1 MRSAWSQASADTL
14 DTVVKSPR
22 WLRTRIGVRAASAL
36 SAAAVVAIALII
48 GGAALVFFVSN
59 SLREGVI
66 ASAQQQAQ
74 QLADRV
80 HAADSKNEPNKNAF
94 FAVDTISRSGNDI
107 VQVLVDYTEDSPTPV
122 VTVEG
127 YNNASRTDPISNLR
141 PADGQVIVNDNFL
154 ITRPNGTTVTTV
166 LVAQGGDTLGL
177 PVYIYVAE
185 PLNQAQ
191 SAGDT
196 LLFYL
201 LVGVPILILVTG
213 IATYEFAG
221 RALRPVEAIRRQ
233 VARLT
238 EKDLGKRVPVPL
250 ARDEVGRLAETMNE
264 MLGRLEDA
272 QGVQRR
278 FVADASHELRSPLA
292 TIAAGLELMQDRS
305 STRESDAATVV
316 ALRGETERLNRLVD
330 ALLLLARADER
341 GLQPRREE
349 VDLDDVAD
357 AERVRPGD
365 GGVPAEVHA
374 EPVRVIGDRGQLARV
389 VRNLVDNARR
399 HASTRVLVTVRR
411 EGGDAVVE
419 VSDDGA
425 GVPAADR
432 ARVFERFVR
441 LDDARARSDG
451 GSGLGL
457 AIVAEVVA
465 AHDGSVEIDDAPG
478 GGALFRVRL
487 PAVAASEY
495 LPSGPIPQVSAG
507 PFPRPVAPP
516 VRDRD
521 ARRDPPTT
529 PWGMPTVPPGNGSVR
544 AGQTGSDIL

>member
-1 MRSAWSQASADTL
+1 M
-14 DTVVKSPR
+14 
-22 WLRTRIGVRAASAL
+22 RAASAL
-36 SAAAVVAIALII
+36 SAAAVVAVALII
-48 GGAALVFFVSN
+48 GGIALLFLVGQ
-59 SLREGVI
+59 SLRGTVVS
-66 ASAQQQAQ
+66 SAEQQAQ

-80 HAADSKNEPNKNAF
+80 QADDNNAPNKNAF
-94 FAVDTISRSGNDI
+94 FAVDTLSRSSPDI
-107 VQVLVDYTEDSPTPV
+107 VQVLVDYTEDSGNPV

-127 YNNASRTDPISNLR
+127 YNNTSRNDPISNLR
-141 PADGQVIVNDNFL
+141 PSEGQTIVVDNFV
-154 ITRPNGTTVTTV
+154 ITKPDGTRMKTV
-166 LVAQGGDTLGL
+166 LVAEGGETLGL

-185 PLNQAQ
+185 PLSYVENAT
-191 SAGDT
+191 DT

-201 LVGVPILILVTG
+201 LVGVPILILITG

-233 VARLT
+233 VSRMN
-238 EKDLGKRVPVPL
+238 EKDLSKRVPVPP
-250 ARDEVGRLAETMNE
+250 ARDEVGRLAETMNA

-292 TIAAGLELMQDRS
+292 TIAAGLELMQDGS
-305 STRESDAATVV
+305 PNAETDAATVV

-411 EGGDAVVE
+411 DGGDAVVE
-419 VSDDGA
+419 VSDDGP
-425 GVPAADR
+425 GVPIADR
-432 ARVFERFVR
+432 GRVFERFVR
-441 LDDARARSDG
+441 LDDSRARPDG

-465 AHDGSVEIDDAPG
+465 AHNGSVEVDDAPG
-478 GGALFRVRL
+478 GGAVFRVRL
-487 PAVAASEY
+487 PAAAGLEPSGRFGDVDGS
-495 LPSGPIPQVSAG
+495 PVSGPIPEIAAVPQQLAL
-507 PFPRPVAPP
+507 PRPVSPPP
-516 VRDRD
+516 VGDGD
-521 ARRDPPTT
+521 ARLDPPTT
-529 PWGMPTVPPGNGSVR
+529 PWGIPTATRPSPQPRPVGAGPG
-544 AGQTGSDIL
+544 QPGSDIR

>member
-1 MRSAWSQASADTL
+1 MAAR
-14 DTVVKSPR
+14 R
-22 WLRTRIGVRAASAL
+22 GVRAAAAAAAAAIATTTLVVAGTAL
-36 SAAAVVAIALII
+36 VLLVGWSLRGAVQSAAEQEARDIAERIS
-48 GGAALVFFVSN
+48 GNYMG
-59 SLREGVI
+59 
-66 ASAQQQAQ
+66 
-74 QLADRV
+74 
-80 HAADSKNEPNKNAF
+80 EPGRNAF
-94 FAVDTISRSGNDI
+94 EAVDSLARSSEAT
-107 VQVLVDYTEDSPTPV
+107 VQALVDYPQDTGGSLTR
-122 VTVEG
+122 VEG
-127 YNNASRTDPISNLR
+127 SNSESNGRPVTDLR
-141 PADGQVIVNDNFL
+141 PEDGQTIVRDGFVL
-154 ITRPNGTTVTTV
+154 FSSNGTGVETV
-166 LVAQGGDTLGL
+166 LVAQGTQTLGL
-177 PVYIYVAE
+177 PAYVYVAE
-185 PLNQAQ
+185 PLTTVRRTTEELVF
-191 SAGDT
+191 S
-196 LLFYL
+196 L

-250 ARDEVGRLAETMNE
+250 ARDEVGRLAKTMNE
-264 MLGRLEDA
+264 MLSRLEDA

-292 TIAAGLELMQDRS
+292 TIAAGLELMQDGS

-425 GVPAADR
+425 GVPVSDR
-432 ARVFERFVR
+432 GRVFERFVR

-487 PAVAASEY
+487 PTAPAGDIRPPIGGA
-495 LPSGPIPQVSAG
+495 SGPQA
-507 PFPRPVAPP
+507 RPVPPMP
-516 VRDRD
+516 VRTDD
-521 ARRDPPTT
+521 ARQDPPTSPYGT
-529 PWGMPTVPPGNGSVR
+529 PAQRLSKPLLHG
-544 AGQTGSDIL
+544 